1 MGLAAGPAGSG
12 AVQGMRGARFPM
24 IIEPPQ
30 GQVCTV
36 GGAEMGKTQVER
48 RARWPVRRRRPAA
61 LLAMPFVPYAGA
73 VPDGG
78 RHGQGGE
85 VRRAPI
91 V

>member
-1 MGLAAGPAGSG
+1 MIELAAQAGPA
-12 AVQGMRGARFPM
+12 AL
-24 IIEPPQ
+24 
-30 GQVCTV
+30 
-36 GGAEMGKTQVER
+36 
-48 RARWPVRRRRPAA
+48 PA
-61 LLAMPFVPYAGA
+61 LPFVLYPEA